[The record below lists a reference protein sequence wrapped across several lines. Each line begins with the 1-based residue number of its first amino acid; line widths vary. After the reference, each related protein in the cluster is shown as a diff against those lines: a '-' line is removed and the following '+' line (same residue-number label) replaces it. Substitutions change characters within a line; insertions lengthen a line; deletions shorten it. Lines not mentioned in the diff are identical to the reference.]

1 AAKALGFTK
10 EDVRRSKTIAE
21 MVSPEAKA
29 EARKLGL
36 DDNQGALLQIAKLP
50 PNAQCTAV
58 TAIVEA
64 QRAARARLASRA
76 VAVASEKAAAKIQSI
91 EEKIAKKKETLQT
104 LKTEVADERDRLDEV
119 HGDLAAA
126 YVNNALIS
134 GAAPQLA
141 DEGGIQCVLDEPL
154 SPEDDASFAA
164 VVEAWNKACELKAEL
179 ANASPMVLER

>member
-1 AAKALGFTK
+1 
-10 EDVRRSKTIAE
+10 
-21 MVSPEAKA
+21 M
-29 EARKLGL
+29 
-36 DDNQGALLQIAKLP
+36 
-50 PNAQCTAV
+50 
-58 TAIVEA
+58 
-64 QRAARARLASRA
+64 
-76 VAVASEKAAAKIQSI
+76 
-91 EEKIAKKKETLQT
+91 
-104 LKTEVADERDRLDEV
+104 KTEVADERDRLDEV

-179 ANASPMVLER
+179 ANASPMVLERYIAMVRSWGAQERKKTNEAEESDWR